1 MTKDKAGA
9 SIGMQNGRRPDPVS
23 RIHGLPEIPVE
34 DVSSRRSSPRLKA
47 TRDKIREQEN
57 AVLDV
62 FSQESFFKIGG
73 ALVVF
78 LIVFFVFIIGP
89 PER

>member
-1 MTKDKAGA
+1 M
-9 SIGMQNGRRPDPVS
+9 RP
-23 RIHGLPEIPVE
+23 IGLPEIPVE

-62 FSQESFFKIGG
+62 FSQESFFKVIQTQLYHQQ
-73 ALVVF
+73 AVS
-78 LIVFFVFIIGP
+78 P
-89 PER
+89 PCNVCMVPLRILLKLTFTL

>member
-1 MTKDKAGA
+1 M
-9 SIGMQNGRRPDPVS
+9 RP
-23 RIHGLPEIPVE
+23 IGLPEIPVE

-62 FSQESFFKIGG
+62 FSQESFFKVIQTQLHYQQ
-73 ALVVF
+73 ALS
-78 LIVFFVFIIGP
+78 P
-89 PER
+89 P